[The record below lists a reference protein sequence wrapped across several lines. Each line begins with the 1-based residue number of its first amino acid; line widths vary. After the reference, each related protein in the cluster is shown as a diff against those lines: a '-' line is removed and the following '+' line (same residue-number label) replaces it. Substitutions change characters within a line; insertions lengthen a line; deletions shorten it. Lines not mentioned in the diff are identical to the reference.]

1 MRPPSGPVLPLLAA
15 GGLSCAIV
23 VAGYANGGP
32 APAAQRPPRTAHA
45 LPSPAASGPP
55 VPMARIAAVL
65 GCRAE
70 IIVDA
75 QELREGGCTTGAGA
89 FRILTFSSDAKK
101 RAWLTE
107 AQAYGGTY
115 LVGTRWSVTGPSP
128 SALAP
133 LRAALGGTVET
144 GDGHGHTAARHG
156 RAPGQDRSS

>member
-1 MRPPSGPVLPLLAA
+1 MKLSPGPLPPLLVA

-32 APAAQRPPRTAHA
+32 APDGRRSPPAAHA
-45 LPSPAASGPP
+45 APSPAAPGAPAS
-55 VPMARIAAVL
+55 MARIATAL

-70 IIVDA
+70 VIVDA
-75 QELREGGCTTGAGA
+75 QELREGGCTTGRGV
-89 FRILTFSSDAKK
+89 FRILTFSSDSKK

-128 SALAP
+128 SALVP
-133 LRAALGGTVET
+133 LRDRLGGTIET
-144 GDGHGHTAARHG
+144 GGAHGH
-156 RAPGQDRSS
+156 SS